1 MPNERV
7 LPVVLSIKPL
17 DDELC
22 QKKLHLRL
30 LRILGQLSWEK
41 HFADTLNSYLPQ
53 NTILH
58 NHVVLNDDSMQL
70 KRRLRIN
77 PMYDEGINWR
87 FKRDYLLS
95 KVVILVVGKNCLED
109 PRVILEELFVQQAK

>member
-1 MPNERV
+1 
-7 LPVVLSIKPL
+7 
-17 DDELC
+17 
-22 QKKLHLRL
+22 
-30 LRILGQLSWEK
+30 
-41 HFADTLNSYLPQ
+41 
-53 NTILH
+53 
-58 NHVVLNDDSMQL
+58 MQL

-95 KVVILVVGKNCLED
+95 KVVILFVGKDGLED